1 MLDDKNQIFVGTDN
15 GSIKLFDLMSG
26 DQIGATINHPGE
38 ILSLDLSTDRKKIA
52 TASNAGTVKI
62 WNVDDTDR
70 PILTVGNPSSSEKVE
85 KLNVKFGPNGDVIW
99 VHSSE
104 IGKGTEVWDIVN
116 NKQLLNYKA
125 RLDSPVSSSSE
136 DGKITVTTRR
146 QLTESFSID
155 KRLKYQISF

>member
-1 MLDDKNQIFVGTDN
+1 M
-15 GSIKLFDLMSG
+15 
-26 DQIGATINHPGE
+26 
-38 ILSLDLSTDRKKIA
+38 
-52 TASNAGTVKI
+52 
-62 WNVDDTDR
+62 DDTDR

-104 IGKGTEVWDIVN
+104 IGGTEVWDIVN

-136 DGKITVTTRR
+136 DGKITVTTSSLLRVFNR
-146 QLTESFSID
+146 
-155 KRLKYQISF
+155 